1 MSFLPTSIP
10 TKRLASSITS
20 SDMTFQLDDII
31 GWDGVALTAAD
42 FGTQAYCVFRNSTR
56 TQIEIMEFNPA
67 TIASTSIT
75 ISKRGLDFTGDPT
88 TEITA
93 NKLDWTSG
101 DTFVDLG
108 TDTPQLWQW
117 LKDYIDSVAIAG
129 APNAST
135 TVQGNVEIATQAQYT
150 AKTAVGETGALLV
163 APNSIGPT
171 IETTT
176 GTTHS
181 LVTVADQ
188 KVMVWAK
195 GWIDDGTGTERTV
208 ELKYNGVT
216 KDTTVVQGSGSSTNP
231 AFALMYTE
239 TPGAGT
245 QNITVTT
252 TGGTLMNVVIM
263 VLKF

>member
-88 TEITA
+88 TEIVV

-101 DTFVDLG
+101 DTYVDLG

-117 LKDYIDSVAIAG
+117 LKDYIDSVAITG

-150 AKTAVGETGALLV
+150 AKTATGETGALLV

-171 IETTT
+171 IETTA
-176 GTTHS
+176 GATHS

-195 GWIDDGTGTERTV
+195 GTDDSGGGTI

-216 KDTTVVQGSGSSTNP
+216 KDTVVIGNHAYSHG
-231 AFALMYTE
+231 FALMYTE

-245 QNITVTT
+245 QDITVTT
-252 TGGTLMNVVIM
+252 TSGSITNAVIM